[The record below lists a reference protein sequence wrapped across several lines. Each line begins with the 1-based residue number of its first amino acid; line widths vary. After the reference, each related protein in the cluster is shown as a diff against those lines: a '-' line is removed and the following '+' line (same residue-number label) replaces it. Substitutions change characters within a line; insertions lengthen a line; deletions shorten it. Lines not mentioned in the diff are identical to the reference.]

1 MATDRRPRS
10 GLRATAA
17 AVWLLLPGA
26 ALAQGTPLSAIDW
39 LSDTVAAR
47 PAPAAPAEPP
57 ARPPGELAPITTT
70 ALAARNLDAAGV
82 LPGVVTG
89 LAPGLW
95 TASDSATLTA
105 LIRDERPDP
114 LPALRDLM
122 QTLLLAEQA
131 PPLDADG
138 QGAFLLARID
148 KLLDMGALDAAA
160 ALVDVA
166 NPPTPDLFRRGFDIA
181 LLLGT
186 EDAACAEQRKAPA
199 IAPTFPARIF
209 CLARGGDWQAAELTL
224 HTARALGQIGSEDEA
239 LLERFLAPEL
249 FEGEPP
255 LPPPAR
261 LSPLVLR
268 MLEAIGEPVS
278 STGLPLAFAHGDL
291 TPATGWK
298 ARLEAAERLARVGA
312 ITPGQLFAVY
322 AERMPAA
329 SGGVWDRVSAVQR
342 FEAALSGADR
352 AAVAATL
359 PRVWDVL
366 AERELEVA
374 LAEVHGAAL
383 SGLDLP
389 DAAGALA
396 FRIALLGPDYEAA
409 ALARTPADGDEAF
422 LSGIARGL
430 VTVPP
435 PPDGMA
441 RAIAPVFGDRM
452 PPLPEPLQA
461 LLDQGR
467 TGEAALVA
475 IDRITTGVL
484 GDLRGVT
491 EGLAILRR
499 VGMEG
504 AARKAALQLMLLERR
519 G

>member
-1 MATDRRPRS
+1 
-10 GLRATAA
+10 
-17 AVWLLLPGA
+17 
-26 ALAQGTPLSAIDW
+26 
-39 LSDTVAAR
+39 
-47 PAPAAPAEPP
+47 
-57 ARPPGELAPITTT
+57 
-70 ALAARNLDAAGV
+70 V
-82 LPGVVTG
+82 LPGSLTG

-95 TASDSATLTA
+95 SGSDTATLAA

-131 PPLDADG
+131 PPPDADG

-148 KLLDMGALDAAA
+148 KLLDMGALEAAA
-160 ALVDVA
+160 ALVQA
-166 NPPTPDLFRRGFDIA
+166 AAPPTPDVFRRGFDIA

-186 EDAACAEQRKAPA
+186 EDAACAEQRATPA

-224 HTARALGQIGSEDEA
+224 HTARALGQIGPEDEA
-239 LLERFLAPEL
+239 LLERFLTPEL

-255 LPPPAR
+255 LPPPER

-278 STGLPLAFAHGDL
+278 STSLPLAFAHGDL

-312 ITPGQLFAVY
+312 ITPGQLFETY

-329 SGGVWDRVSAVQR
+329 SGGVWA
-342 FEAALSGADR
+342 
-352 AAVAATL
+352 
-359 PRVWDVL
+359 VL
-366 AERELEVA
+366 AERELEVP

-383 SGLDLP
+383 AALGLDG
-389 DAAGALA
+389 AAGALA
-396 FRIALLGPDYEAA
+396 FRIALLAPGYEAA
-409 ALARTPADGDEAF
+409 ALARSPADADEGF
-422 LSGIARGL
+422 LIGIARGQ
-430 VTVPP
+430 VSAPP

-441 RAIAPVFGDRM
+441 RAIAPVFGGRM
-452 PPLPEPLQA
+452 PVLPAPLQG

-467 TGEAALVA
+467 SGEAALVA

-484 GDLRGVT
+484 GELRGVT
-491 EGLAILRR
+491 EGLTLLRR
-499 VGMEG
+499 LGMEG

>member
-1 MATDRRPRS
+1 MATDRAI
-10 GLRATAA
+10 RA
-17 AVWLLLPGA
+17 GFCA
-26 ALAQGTPLSAIDW
+26 ALVAAGLALPSAAPGQGAPLSAIDW

-47 PAPAAPAEPP
+47 PAPPAPAEPP

-70 ALAARNLDAAGV
+70 ALAARNLDAVGV
-82 LPGVVTG
+82 LPGSLTG

-95 TASDSATLTA
+95 SGSDTATLAA

-131 PPLDADG
+131 PPPDADG

-148 KLLDMGALDAAA
+148 KLLDMGALEAAA
-160 ALVDVA
+160 ALVQA
-166 NPPTPDLFRRGFDIA
+166 AAPPTPDVFRRGFDIA

-186 EDAACAEQRKAPA
+186 EDAACAEQRATPA

-224 HTARALGQIGSEDEA
+224 HTARALGQIGPEDEA
-239 LLERFLAPEL
+239 LLERFLTPEL

-255 LPPPAR
+255 LPPPER

-278 STGLPLAFAHGDL
+278 STSLPLAFAHGDL

-312 ITPGQLFAVY
+312 ITPGQLFETY

-329 SGGVWDRVSAVQR
+329 SGGVWDRVAAVQR
-342 FEAALSGADR
+342 FETALAAGDR
-352 AAVAATL
+352 GAVAAAL
-359 PRVWDVL
+359 PRVWAVL
-366 AERELEVA
+366 AERELEVP

-383 SGLDLP
+383 AALGLDG
-389 DAAGALA
+389 AAGALA
-396 FRIALLGPDYEAA
+396 FRIALLAPGYEAA
-409 ALARTPADGDEAF
+409 ALARSPADADEGF
-422 LSGIARGL
+422 LIGIARGR
-430 VTVPP
+430 VSAPP

-441 RAIAPVFGDRM
+441 RAIAPVFGGRM
-452 PPLPEPLQA
+452 PVLPAPLQG

-467 TGEAALVA
+467 SGEAALVA

-484 GDLRGVT
+484 GELRGVT
-491 EGLAILRR
+491 EGLTLLRR
-499 VGMEG
+499 LGMEG